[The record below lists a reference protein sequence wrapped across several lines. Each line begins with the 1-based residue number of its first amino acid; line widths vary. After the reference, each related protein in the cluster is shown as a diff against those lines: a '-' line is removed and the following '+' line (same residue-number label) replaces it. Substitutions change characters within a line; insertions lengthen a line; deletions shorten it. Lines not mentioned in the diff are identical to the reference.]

1 MKKAILLLSAIVLIA
16 QTTFTNPPF
25 NGNDLKRLLLSGRV
39 KTVTTRNSTVIEQG
53 NKITKTTEF
62 EPRIAQFDR
71 RGYLTEELQ
80 KRDHVEDEK
89 TVYIYNQAGRLVER
103 RNYLV
108 DPKAPVKE
116 QLQDSYQYVHGSKN
130 LVVEIRN
137 FDGLAYKGSTTYTY
151 DASGNCIEEL
161 SQSEFLITLGK
172 VTHTYDRRGNRLSSR
187 FFTGAGELI
196 FATENEY
203 NNSGQII
210 KTRQFDQN
218 NVLVSETTYTH
229 DNRGS
234 IISEKSFYS
243 QDIEDGDNISY
254 KYKYDGA
261 GNWTQRIKYI
271 DENAVDMTERMI
283 EYY

>member
-1 MKKAILLLSAIVLIA
+1 MKKAILLLSAIVLIV

-25 NGNDLKRLLLSGRV
+25 NGNDLKRLSLSGRV

-71 RGYLTEELQ
+71 RGFLTEELQ

-103 RNYLV
+103 KNYLI

-116 QLQDSYQYVHGSKN
+116 QLQDSYQFVHGSKN

-137 FDGLAYKGSTTYTY
+137 FEGDAYKGSTTYSY
-151 DASGNCIEEL
+151 DASGNCIGEL
-161 SQSEFLITLGK
+161 SQSEFLVTLGK
-172 VTHTYDRRGNRLSSR
+172 VAHTYDRRGNRISSR
-187 FFTGAGELI
+187 FFTGAGDLI

-203 NNSGQII
+203 NNSSQII
-210 KTRQFDQN
+210 KTRQFNQH
-218 NVLVSETTYTH
+218 NVLIGETTFTY
-229 DNRGS
+229 DNRGNTLT
-234 IISEKSFYS
+234 EKTLNS
-243 QDIEDGDNISY
+243 QDNNPGDNISY

-261 GNWTQRIKYI
+261 GNWTQRIKYV
-271 DENAVDMTERMI
+271 DEKAVDMTERMI